1 MEKTKVDLTTYNE
14 DALRY
19 FVTNNNKF
27 KRVFIE
33 SKDFD
38 SVILPM
44 IDKSFVYTQRQLEV
58 LKKKWERG

>member
-1 MEKTKVDLTTYNE
+1 MEKTRTDLTTYNE

-27 KRVFIE
+27 KRIFIE

-38 SVILPM
+38 SVVLPM
-44 IDKSFVYTQRQLEV
+44 INNSFVYTQRQLEV